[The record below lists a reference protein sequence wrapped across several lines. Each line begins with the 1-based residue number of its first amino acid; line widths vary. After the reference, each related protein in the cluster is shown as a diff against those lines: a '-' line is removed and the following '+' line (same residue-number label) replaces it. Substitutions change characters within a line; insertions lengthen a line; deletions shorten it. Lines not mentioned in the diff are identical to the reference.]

1 MKRLLILTTLFVLC
15 LCMTAQTPSIIDRPK
30 VGLVLGGGG
39 AKGAAEVGALKVI
52 EELNIPIDYIAGTSI
67 GAILGGLYATGYR
80 AEQLDSLFRSGL
92 WMTDNVLE
100 LLDRLTETDEWIDF
114 DELPIPFRCVAVD
127 FDTQEEVVFRNGH
140 LATAMRASMAIPG
153 RTYRCFE
160 CPDFFQLTVDNGP
173 KKGQK
178 KWVLVVSVD
187 WDNEQYFV
195 GDFDGTT
202 FHAEGLKQETGVY
215 VDCGPDFYA
224 SRTFKDFDGTLG
236 GKVYS
241 MGWMSNW
248 RYCRDLP
255 MTYGKGFW
263 SVPRE
268 LSLLD
273 TPAGWRLVQRPKQEL
288 TTLRGTRQHYQ
299 GRLKQGRT
307 VVKDVARLENVYEAE
322 VSFDTS
328 VSNTF
333 GLNLC
338 AGGGRKLVVT
348 YDTSSHS
355 LVVDRTQVADFEMTK
370 FEHTCHA
377 KVAPINGR
385 LKLRIFVD
393 KCCVEIFSEDGTSV
407 FSLATFAADDHTALE
422 LFAHQP
428 GTNYQLD
435 VWPMTSIWPSVAQ

>member
-1 MKRLLILTTLFVLC
+1 MIFFIYLTSSKILSFEYEKKIYAFLLHFTHLSVSLQRFKCSYHMKRLLILTTLFVLC

-39 AKGAAEVGALKVI
+39 TKGAAELGALKVI

-100 LLDRLTETDEWIDF
+100 LLERLTETDEWIDF

-202 FHAEGLKQETGVY
+202 F
-215 VDCGPDFYA
+215 
-224 SRTFKDFDGTLG
+224 
-236 GKVYS
+236 
-241 MGWMSNW
+241 
-248 RYCRDLP
+248 
-255 MTYGKGFW
+255 
-263 SVPRE
+263 
-268 LSLLD
+268 
-273 TPAGWRLVQRPKQEL
+273 
-288 TTLRGTRQHYQ
+288 
-299 GRLKQGRT
+299 
-307 VVKDVARLENVYEAE
+307 
-322 VSFDTS
+322 
-328 VSNTF
+328 
-333 GLNLC
+333 
-338 AGGGRKLVVT
+338 
-348 YDTSSHS
+348 
-355 LVVDRTQVADFEMTK
+355 
-370 FEHTCHA
+370 
-377 KVAPINGR
+377 
-385 LKLRIFVD
+385 
-393 KCCVEIFSEDGTSV
+393 
-407 FSLATFAADDHTALE
+407 AADDHTALE

>member
-1 MKRLLILTTLFVLC
+1 MTSSKILSFEYEKKIYAFLLHFTHLSVSLQRFKCSYHMKRLLILTTLFVLC

-39 AKGAAEVGALKVI
+39 TKGAAELGALKVI

-100 LLDRLTETDEWIDF
+100 LLERLTETDEWIDF

-202 FHAEGLKQETGVY
+202 F
-215 VDCGPDFYA
+215 
-224 SRTFKDFDGTLG
+224 
-236 GKVYS
+236 
-241 MGWMSNW
+241 
-248 RYCRDLP
+248 
-255 MTYGKGFW
+255 
-263 SVPRE
+263 
-268 LSLLD
+268 
-273 TPAGWRLVQRPKQEL
+273 
-288 TTLRGTRQHYQ
+288 
-299 GRLKQGRT
+299 
-307 VVKDVARLENVYEAE
+307 
-322 VSFDTS
+322 
-328 VSNTF
+328 
-333 GLNLC
+333 
-338 AGGGRKLVVT
+338 
-348 YDTSSHS
+348 
-355 LVVDRTQVADFEMTK
+355 
-370 FEHTCHA
+370 
-377 KVAPINGR
+377 
-385 LKLRIFVD
+385 
-393 KCCVEIFSEDGTSV
+393 
-407 FSLATFAADDHTALE
+407 AADDHTALE